1 VSYPRIV
8 RISLFPIKSL
18 DSIEVNQTTLLSSGA
33 LLYDRQFAIVDE
45 KGRFVN
51 GKRNPKVH
59 LLRSLYSLEKKTVSF
74 QTPDAKDAQV
84 FQLDSNE
91 KAIGTRPFSAMETRP
106 FSAME
111 TRPFSA
117 METRPFSAME
127 TRPFSAIAIYLSNF
141 FGFPVQLQENLVTG
155 FPDDTESPGPTII
168 STATLREISCWFSGI
183 SLDEMRRRLRANIEI
198 DGNIPPFWEDRLFS
212 TAGNTVSFTLGNVNF
227 LGVNPCQR
235 CVVPTR
241 DSFTGEPYPDFHHI
255 FLMKRKQTLPM
266 WANTSWFNHFYRLS
280 INTRLGLSEVGK
292 TLQVGDE
299 LRLK

>member
-1 VSYPRIV
+1 MNEYNINDCLILTVVIVSYPRIV

-74 QTPDAKDAQV
+74 QTPDAKDAEV

-91 KAIGTRPFSAMETRP
+91 KSMDTRPSGAMDTGPFWAMDTRPFW
-106 FSAME
+106 
-111 TRPFSA
+111 
-117 METRPFSAME
+117 
-127 TRPFSAIAIYLSNF
+127 AIAIYLSNF

-168 STATLREISCWFSGI
+168 STATLREISSWFSGI

-212 TAGNTVSFTLGNVNF
+212 TVGNSVSFTLGNVNF

-241 DSFTGEPYPDFHHI
+241 DSFTGEPYPDFQKI
-255 FLMKRKQTLPM
+255 FLMKRKQTLPT

-280 INTRLGLSEVGK
+280 INTRLGLPEVGK